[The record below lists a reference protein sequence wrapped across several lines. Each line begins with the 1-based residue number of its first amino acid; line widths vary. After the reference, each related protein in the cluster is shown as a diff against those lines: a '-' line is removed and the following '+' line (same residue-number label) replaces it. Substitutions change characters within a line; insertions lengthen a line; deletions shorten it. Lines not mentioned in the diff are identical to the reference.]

1 VNGQEQP
8 FAAQPESYFAIQR
21 QWKENDRVEVSM
33 PMSLHIHHATD
44 LKNYVA
50 IMYGPI
56 VLAGEFGTEGVPVPA
71 EAHDQNDFNKVTNPE
86 IPVLS
91 TDNDDASSWLKPVAG
106 QPLTF
111 QTVGVGK
118 PNEATMIPLY
128 AIRHERYTVYWKMGT
143 QQ

>member
-1 VNGQEQP
+1 
-8 FAAQPESYFAIQR
+8 
-21 QWKENDRVEVSM
+21 M

-56 VLAGEFGTEGVPVPA
+56 VLAGEFGTEGVPDPA
-71 EAHDQNDFNKVTNPE
+71 EAHDQNHFNKVPNVA

-91 TDNDDASSWLKPVAG
+91 TDNEDASGWLKPVAG
-106 QPLTF
+106 EPLTF
-111 QTVGVGK
+111 RTVGVGK
-118 PNEATMIPLY
+118 PDDATMIPLY
-128 AIRHERYTVYWKMGT
+128 AVRHERYTVYWKMGT